1 MTASIITGPAP
12 GSSLTDTDDTTA
24 AQTEETD
31 RSPRNARTHFT
42 VAAVFSDHMVL
53 QRHRPIA
60 VFGTAT
66 PGTPITAS
74 ILPSPPSERN
84 AISHAPCCTPQET
97 ATVRTTTEGRW
108 LVALPAMGACAAPH
122 RLTVTDGTE
131 TVQFDDVLIGE
142 VWLAGGQSNMELE
155 LRNSLHPEAAVD
167 NAHDPLLR
175 FYNTPKTGAVDER
188 AERKSGWSVCTP
200 QSAGVMSAVAYYFA
214 NRLRAEL
221 AGTTEVTIPVG
232 IVDCYIGGTSIT
244 CWMSRQRLETSA
256 AGREYLNRYDDQVAG
271 RDLDAMRYDWTTW
284 QTNFNA
290 WNANIDAARTADP
303 DVTWETL
310 NAQYGECP
318 WPPPMTPFSQ
328 YRPCGAFEAMVSRVA
343 PYTVRGVMWYQGEE
357 DEAYCERYRTLL
369 GDMID
374 EWRGLW
380 NDRLPF
386 LIVQLPR
393 WIAKSEADA
402 GRDVMHWPVIRAAQ
416 MDAARTIPDVH
427 IVVTLDCGEFDNIH
441 PLDKK
446 TVGDRLA
453 AMALRRVYGN
463 GDNGDESDNGMFTG
477 NGPVVDGPESTA
489 CVRADGN
496 GIIVIFRHADGLHF
510 GHYNG
515 DDLGINRD
523 DVALGSPIDTAELP
537 ADASGFALSG
547 GDGVWHAAS
556 ARILADDEHD
566 SGSGNDAGR
575 RRVQV
580 WSTAVP
586 EPCAVRYG
594 WFSWGPA
601 PLFNDAGLP
610 AEPFTRER

>member
-12 GSSLTDTDDTTA
+12 GSTLTDANDTTA
-24 AQTEETD
+24 AQTAETD
-31 RSPRNARTHFT
+31 HHPRNARTHFT
-42 VAAVFSDHMVL
+42 VAAVFSNHMVL
-53 QRHRPIA
+53 QRRRPIA
-60 VFGTAT
+60 IFGTAT
-66 PGTPITAS
+66 PGTSITAS
-74 ILPSPPSERN
+74 ILPSSPSDGN
-84 AISHAPCCTPQET
+84 TISHASCRTPPET
-97 ATVRTTTEGRW
+97 ATVKATAEGHW
-108 LVALPAMGACAAPH
+108 QVVLPPMEACATPH
-122 RLTVTDGTE
+122 HLTVTDRTE

-155 LRNSLHPEAAVD
+155 LRNSLHPEAAVN

-175 FYNTPKTGAVDER
+175 FYNTPKTGAVDEH
-188 AERKSGWSVCTP
+188 AERRSGWAICEP
-200 QSAGVMSAVAYYFA
+200 QSVGIMSAVAYYFA

-221 AGTTEVTIPVG
+221 ADTTEDTIPVG

-244 CWMSRQRLETSA
+244 CWMSRQRLETST
-256 AGREYLNRYDDQVAG
+256 AGREYLNRYDNQVAG
-271 RDLDAMRYDWTTW
+271 RELDEMRHDWTTW
-284 QTNFNA
+284 QTDFNA
-290 WNANIDAARTADP
+290 WNANIDAARSAEP

-343 PYTVRGVMWYQGEE
+343 PYTVRGVLWYQGEE

-369 GDMID
+369 DDMID

-427 IVVTLDCGEFDNIH
+427 TVVTLDCGEFDNIH

-453 AMALRRVYGN
+453 AMALRRVY
-463 GDNGDESDNGMFTG
+463 DNDEYDDSDDASAAD
-477 NGPVVDGPESTA
+477 GPAVDGPESTA
-489 CVRADGN
+489 CARDDGD
-496 GIIVIFRHADGLHF
+496 GVVVTFRHADGLHF

-515 DDLGINRD
+515 DDLGTNRD
-523 DVALGSPIDTAELP
+523 DVALGSPINTAELS
-537 ADASGFALSG
+537 ADASGFALADN
-547 GDGVWHAAS
+547 DGMWHVAS
-556 ARILADDEHD
+556 ARILTDDGHD
-566 SGSGNDAGR
+566 GHG
-575 RRVQV
+575 RVQV

-610 AEPFTRER
+610 AEPFTREL